1 MIDWDFS
8 PVHLLGKTVYE
19 SCDLALPLDQE
30 IPTQLVMQWNKW
42 LTSSPYKIT
51 IPISIP
57 LPDAN
62 INHADIDVFQDSSII
77 RTCTVS
83 YAVVCQ
89 SLEYLA
95 PPPPPPPPSF
105 IKFLLKKYLQ
115 ANLTVFFS
123 RILFY

>member
-77 RTCTVS
+77 GTCTVS
-83 YAVVCQ
+83 YAVVCP

-95 PPPPPPPPSF
+95 PPPPLP
-105 IKFLLKKYLQ
+105 LLHPHLL
-115 ANLTVFFS
+115 NFF
-123 RILFY
+123 